1 MADVFISYSRD
12 DQDFMLALRDNLLAL
27 GFNVWV
33 DVDGL
38 TVGTSNWAEA
48 IDAAIQHVNAVVV
61 ILSPSARES
70 EWVNKEIIRA
80 QTFGKPIFPVLIAGD
95 VLNAVP
101 FTLTGVQ
108 FANMRADVDR
118 EAGFRALVAHL
129 GERVGWDIPPFQ
141 LASDPDHAWG
151 IVHTEGQAPGKTI
164 AIGQDLPESIVER
177 AQQERRLEAAM
188 PHRTRIGSRTE
199 CRVKISLPDSKGL
212 RGELPAVTLAGD
224 LIRKGDVSGSTFPCV
239 FPVDERTGRLLPA
252 TLCVKVTSAD
262 FAVRGETRMNRRCS
276 IDEVELSLPPDHDSG
291 TVVFELVPSENGQQ
305 AGRSRVIV
313 TVSDGEQVLAQTV
326 VVTELVHEVDPIKE
340 IAWNLVSQLMLATSA
355 PLAANS
361 STINIS
367 VDGSVSGEMN
377 VAGRDVSIDREVS
390 RKRDTDLLDLDG
402 FGEAKSPSTPP
413 AEHVQPAR
421 SAFPAQASRKSS
433 QGWTWL
439 LIVLIVVVLIVLIVL
454 AINGGWFGG

>member
-1 MADVFISYSRD
+1 MADIFISYSRD
-12 DQDFMLALRDNLLAL
+12 DRDFMLALRDNLLAL

-38 TVGTSNWAEA
+38 TVGTPNWAEA
-48 IDAAIQHVNAVVV
+48 IDAAIQHVDAVVV

-80 QTFGKPIFPVLIAGD
+80 QAFGKPIFPVLASGD
-95 VLNAVP
+95 VLSAVP

-108 FANMRADVDR
+108 FANMRADSDR
-118 EAGFRALVAHL
+118 EAGFRALVTHL
-129 GERVGWDIPPFQ
+129 GERVGWEVPPFE
-141 LASDPDHAWG
+141 LAPDPDLTWG
-151 IVHTEGQAPGKTI
+151 IVQAEGQTPGKTVT
-164 AIGQDLPESIVER
+164 IGQDLPEAISEQ

-212 RGELPAVTLAGD
+212 RGELPAVTLTGD

-239 FPVDERTGRLLPA
+239 FPVEERTGRLLPA

-262 FAVRGETRMNRRCS
+262 FAVRSETRINRQCS
-276 IDEVELSLPPDHDSG
+276 VDEVEISLPPDHDSG
-291 TVVFELVPSENGQQ
+291 TVVFELVPSVNGQQ

-313 TVSDGEQVLAQTV
+313 TVSDGERVLAQTV

-340 IAWNLVSQLMLATSA
+340 ITWNLVSQLMQATSA
-355 PLAANS
+355 PPATSS

-367 VDGSVSGEMN
+367 VGGSVSGEMN
-377 VAGRDVSIDREVS
+377 VAGRDVSVDRRLS
-390 RKRDTDLLDLDG
+390 HKPDTDL
-402 FGEAKSPSTPP
+402 FEMKKSREAEAPPAPP
-413 AEHVQPAR
+413 AESKQSTRPVY
-421 SAFPAQASRKSS
+421 PAQARRKSS
-433 QGWTWL
+433 QSWGWL
-439 LIVLIVVVLIVLIVL
+439 LIVLIVVVVIVL
-454 AINGGWFGG
+454 AVLAVNGGWFGG